1 MSEEVKTNMN
11 LFPEYQEL
19 ILKDSEQLLA
29 WLMDVSANHDT
40 KKKVATLL
48 IHLNGTIS
56 NTNNLGTYTQ
66 QKQWKQ

>member
-11 LFPEYQEL
+11 LFPVYQEQ

-29 WLMDVSANHDT
+29 RLKDVSANHDT

-48 IHLNGTIS
+48 IHLNETIS